1 MRSVLADGGWIL
13 CLLKKNVFGFGLDCR
28 TIFKKQYQCTI
39 TSTNH
44 NKSKQRHE
52 LIRICSSYLELV
64 QSAGKIARTK
74 RCICNRSRLAKF
86 NSQNCYELLVIE
98 LHAFVS
104 LFLDW
109 RSDLLLLLQT
119 SLSFSFTV
127 TD

>member
-1 MRSVLADGGWIL
+1 MRSVLADSGWIL
-13 CLLKKNVFGFGLDCR
+13 CLLKKMYLGFVWTVER
-28 TIFKKQYQCTI
+28 FSKKQYQCTI

-109 RSDLLLLLQT
+109 RSDFLLLLQT
-119 SLSFSFTV
+119 SF
-127 TD
+127 